1 MKTTSE
7 IKKAISSKLDQIAEE
22 ISKNKDIIIKKT
34 KNGIKI
40 QSLDYKRI
48 V

>member
-1 MKTTSE
+1 MTTDE
-7 IKKAISSKLDQIAEE
+7 IKKAISSKLDRIAEE

-34 KNGIKI
+34 KDDIKI
-40 QSLDYKRI
+40 QAIDYKR

>member
-7 IKKAISSKLDQIAEE
+7 IKKAISSKLDQIVDALQA
-22 ISKNKDIIIKKT
+22 NKDVLIKKT
-34 KNGIKI
+34 KDDIKI
-40 QSLDYKRI
+40 QAIDYKRI

>member
-7 IKKAISSKLDQIAEE
+7 IKKAISSKLDRIAEE

-34 KNGIKI
+34 KDDIKI
-40 QSLDYKRI
+40 QAIDYKR